1 MTKGFG
7 NKDLG
12 LVRFARRTGRGAL
25 PGRYNSP
32 IPNPQSLVPLF
43 LAAALA
49 SCVSVLPEAAP
60 PSARFTVSD
69 VTVETAAAPARWS
82 LGVEEPDATLAY
94 NSAKIALSRAPG
106 RIEYYAGG
114 EWVDRAPRL
123 FGVALV
129 RSFEN
134 TGAIRGVGTRLT
146 LPVSDYVLQT
156 DIRRLG
162 AVHGGGEKRAEVVV
176 FARLT
181 NGRSLIHASKLFSA
195 TEPVA
200 ADTPAAAA
208 AALDAGLSAVQR
220 EIVAWTLE
228 EAEQASDTGAMAKK

>member
-1 MTKGFG
+1 MKRG
-7 NKDLG
+7 LG
-12 LVRFARRTGRGAL
+12 IRDWGLGEFRRLCCAVRTR
-25 PGRYNSP
+25 PQ
-32 IPNPQSLVPLF
+32 IPSPQSLFPVF
-43 LAAALA
+43 LAAALSA
-49 SCVSVLPEAAP
+49 CVSVLPDAAP

-69 VTVETAAAPARWS
+69 VTVDTAAAPARWTLS
-82 LGVEEPDATLAY
+82 VEEPDATLAY

-134 TGAIRGVGTRLT
+134 TGAIKGVGSRVT
-146 LPVSDYVLQT
+146 LPVSTYVLQT

-162 AVHGGGEKRAEVVV
+162 VVHGGGEMRAEVTI

-181 NGRSLIHASKLFSA
+181 NGRSAVHASKLFSA

-200 ADTPAAAA
+200 ADNPAAAA
-208 AALDAGLSAVQR
+208 AAIDAGLSAVQR
-220 EIVAWTLE
+220 EIVAWTLA
-228 EAEQASDTGAMAKK
+228 EAERAGK